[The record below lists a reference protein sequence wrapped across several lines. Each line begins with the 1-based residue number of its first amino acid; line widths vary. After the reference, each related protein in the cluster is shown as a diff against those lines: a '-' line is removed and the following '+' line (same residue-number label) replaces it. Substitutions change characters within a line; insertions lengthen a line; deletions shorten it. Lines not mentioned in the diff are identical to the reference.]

1 MNKYPLFV
9 SAQPDVPY
17 FHWQIKIYIHNFI
30 EKGIPPENIH
40 IILGIVEGKTD
51 PTKESLELKKY
62 GVNIHHYFD
71 DRNDKKYI
79 PSIKPFLIS
88 KWLKEFPNNGKCFFL
103 HDSDIVF
110 RELPDFKT
118 MCEDDILYLSD
129 TVGYIGYNYIM
140 DCCKRYEEKYSSL
153 KQGQLLDEMTDII
166 GISVDF
172 IKCNQVNSGGG
183 QYLIK
188 DTDYELW
195 EKIYDDCLPLYNQM
209 LDFQKRNPIHPGEIQ
224 FWTAEM
230 WSVLWNLWYW
240 GYRTEITP
248 VLDFCWASDEID
260 KSYNVDILHM
270 AGVTEA
276 DKTNKFF
283 KGDFIDKNPL
293 DILRDKKDYF
303 NYVDNKSASFIY
315 IEEMQNTIKN

>member
-1 MNKYPLFV
+1 MSLLFV

-17 FHWQIKIYIHNFI
+17 FHWQCEIYLKNFI
-30 EKGIPPENIH
+30 KNGIDPNDIH
-40 IILGIVEGKTD
+40 VLFAITLGNNKPSDGA
-51 PTKESLELKKY
+51 LELKKY
-62 GVNIHHYFD
+62 TPNIHFYHD
-71 DRNDKKYI
+71 TRDKKHYI
-79 PSIKPFLIS
+79 PSIKPFLIN
-88 KWLKEFPNNGKCFFL
+88 KWLKDDPKRGETFFL
-103 HDSDIVF
+103 HDSDIIF
-110 RELPDFKT
+110 LKPPKLNLLLNDN
-118 MCEDDILYLSD
+118 INYLSD
-129 TVGYIGYNYIM
+129 TKGYIGHNYIM
-140 DCCKRYEEKYSSL
+140 DCSKRYSDKHNIN
-153 KQGQLLDEMTDII
+153 KDLLLNEMCFTI
-166 GISVDF
+166 GVEPYIVE
-172 IKCNQVNSGGG
+172 NNERNSGGA
-183 QYLIK
+183 QYLLK
-188 DTDYELW
+188 NQTEQMW
-195 EKIYDDCLPLYNQM
+195 FKIYKDSNRLYDVLIN
-209 LDFQKRNPIHPGEIQ
+209 FQKRYPISNGQIQ

-248 VLDFCWASDEID
+248 ILDFCWASDEID